1 MASDGSITRRIV
13 LRKEEQRQLRWIR
26 RLWSEEVRP

>member
-1 MASDGSITRRIV
+1 MMSDGSITRRIV
-13 LRKEEQRQLRWIR
+13 LLKERRLHSIR